1 MTHKEIQ
8 GLVLTID
15 KFIESNRLKDAFDRI
30 KIMISQLNNWQ
41 HTEKLSELE
50 NNYQYMI
57 HYLIEGN
64 KDPEQQKIYNQ
75 LLRDT
80 YKLAHDSAEGLY
92 IKNSTS
98 FFFEKLRLA
107 NVRQHISLQEY
118 HEIIRKQMDNIMLIN
133 LNDDEEVKNL
143 RSNQYQREHERIQEG
158 LFYAVFTSPRA
169 TDDDIELYANLMT
182 DEVVPVIDKC
192 LIVSALT
199 YNILQRFDRRKIG
212 LLLDLCKSENIEIS
226 TRAIAGLLPIIQK
239 YETRWML
246 YPDLTGRFKI
256 LSDDSSFTRKLLTA
270 IIQYIQARETEKIT
284 KKLTEE
290 ILPEM
295 MKLSPKIGKKINLE
309 EWMNE
314 SSIED
319 KNPEWENILE
329 DAGLTDKLKE
339 ISDLQMEG
347 ADVYHSTFSNLKAY
361 PFFNEMS
368 NWFMPFTAEHT
379 EIQKLFTDISEGKK
393 LLETMAAT
401 TFICNSDKYSF
412 CFSIMMMPEQY
423 RKMLISQL
431 GAEGDQLKD
440 DMFDILP
447 QEKESAISNQY
458 IQDLYRFSKLF
469 PRKDDFIDIFSLP
482 LNFHTIVMLH
492 PVILEPQNLERI
504 ALYYFEKNHFTEALS
519 TYSMLCSSGK
529 SNSEVWQKMGY
540 CNQML
545 GDMEEALNAYLHA
558 DLLEGN
564 NKWVM
569 RRIAQCYRMLK
580 KPANALEFYRR
591 LEHLL
596 PEDMNIQ
603 LNIGHCYLE
612 LEDYE
617 QALNCYF
624 KVELIDDRNMHA
636 WRSIAWCAFL
646 SRKFDIAQRYYEQIL
661 VNKANNHDYLNA
673 GHVELCL
680 NNTKK
685 AIQYYTESL
694 HLTKKFE
701 SFEAIL
707 SDDLDELETA
717 GIDIKVI
724 PVILDK
730 IRYDT
735 EAENP
740 LNIS

>member
-8 GLVLTID
+8 GLVNTVNRL
-15 KFIESNRLKDAFDRI
+15 IESNRLKDAFDRI
-30 KIMISQLNNWQ
+30 KVMISILNNWQ

-57 HYLIEGN
+57 HYLIEGS

-80 YKLAHDSAEGLY
+80 YKLAQDVAEGLY
-92 IKNSTS
+92 MKNSTT
-98 FFFEKLRLA
+98 FFFEKSRLA
-107 NVRQHISLQEY
+107 NVRQHISFTEY
-118 HEIIRKQMDNIMLIN
+118 HEIILKQMDNLMLIN
-133 LNDDEEVKNL
+133 LHEDEEVKAL
-143 RSNQYQREHERIQEG
+143 RSNQFQREHERIQEG
-158 LFYAVFTSPRA
+158 MFYAVFTSPRA
-169 TDDDIELYANLMT
+169 KDDDIENFQNFIQ
-182 DEVVPVIDKC
+182 DETVPTIDKC
-192 LIVSALT
+192 LLVSALT
-199 YNILQRFDRRKIG
+199 YNLLQRFDRRKIG
-212 LLLDLCKSENIEIS
+212 FLLELCNSDNIEIS
-226 TRAIAGLLPIIQK
+226 ARAIAGLLPIIQN
-239 YETRWML
+239 YETRWAF
-246 YPDLTGRFKI
+246 YPELSGRFKL
-256 LSDDSSFTRKLLTA
+256 LSDDATFTRRLMTA

-290 ILPEM
+290 ILPDM
-295 MKLSPKIGKKINLE
+295 MKLSPKLGKKINLE
-309 EWMNE
+309 EWMTEN
-314 SSIED
+314 SIED

-347 ADVYHSTFSNLKAY
+347 ADVYHSTFANLKVY

-368 NWFMPFTAEHT
+368 NWFMPFTADHT
-379 EIQKLFTDISEGKK
+379 ELQKLFTDLSEGKK
-393 LLETMAAT
+393 LLETMAET

-431 GAEGDQLKD
+431 GAEGDQLKE
-440 DMFDILP
+440 DMYDILP
-447 QEKESAISNQY
+447 QEKESAISKQY

-482 LNFHTIVMLH
+482 LNFHTIEMLY
-492 PVILEPQNLERI
+492 PVTMEPQNLERM
-504 ALYYFEKNHFTEALS
+504 ALYYFEKNHFAEALG
-519 TYSMLCSSGK
+519 TYTKLSETGK
-529 SNSEVWQKMGY
+529 STSEIWQKIGY
-540 CNQML
+540 CQQML
-545 GDMEEALNAYLHA
+545 SDMEEALKAYLHA
-558 DLLEGN
+558 DLLDGN

-569 RRIAQCYRMLK
+569 RRIAQCYRLLK
-580 KPANALEFYRR
+580 QPEKALEQYRR

-596 PEDMNIQ
+596 PDDMNIQ

-624 KVELIDDRNMHA
+624 KVELIDDKNKHA

-646 SRKFDIAQRYYEQIL
+646 SRKFEIAQRYYQQIL
-661 VNKANNHDYLNA
+661 TDKANNHDFLNA

-694 HLTKKFE
+694 QLTKKFE
-701 SFEAIL
+701 TFETML
-707 SDDLDELETA
+707 SEDMYELETA
-717 GIDIKVI
+717 GIDTRVV

-730 IRYDT
+730 IRYDI
-735 EAENP
+735 EGEN
-740 LNIS
+740 LTV